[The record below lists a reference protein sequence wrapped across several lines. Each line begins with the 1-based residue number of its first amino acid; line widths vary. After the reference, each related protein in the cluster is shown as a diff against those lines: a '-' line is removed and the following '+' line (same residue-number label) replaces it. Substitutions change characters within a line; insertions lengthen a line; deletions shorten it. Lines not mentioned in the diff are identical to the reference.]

1 MSHSVNQDIHVKI
14 GEVKI
19 SGPGNRLKATLGS
32 CVGIA
37 FLWKKEK
44 LFGLA
49 HCLLPSSEVIHPE
62 IGAKYVPQAI
72 ISLLK
77 LMKIEK
83 CNYKEVDVV
92 LAGGGNM
99 LAQLSISNLNQVG
112 ELNSKAAR
120 EILNSLGFSIIMED
134 LGGTQGRQIFIDC
147 TEATIEINKILKI

>member
-1 MSHSVNQDIHVKI
+1 MSPSINLDIHVKI

-49 HCLLPSSEVIHPE
+49 HCLLPSTDQILPD
-62 IGAKYVPQAI
+62 IGAKYVSQAI
-72 ISLLK
+72 TSLLS

-83 CNYKEVDVV
+83 CNYKEIEVV

-99 LAQLSISNLNQVG
+99 LAQLSTSNLNQVG
-112 ELNSKAAR
+112 ELNSKVAR
-120 EILNSLGFSIIMED
+120 EILKSLGLSIIMED
-134 LGGTQGRQIFIDC
+134 LGGTLGRQIFIDC
-147 TEATIEINKILKI
+147 TNATIEINKILKS